1 MPALR
6 SVECRGKVGA
16 GGLSNAT
23 VEPALAGGWGAVGA
37 RQIAPAKIS
46 ENCYGTFPFLCYIPA
61 LSKGA
66 KAFPVR
72 Q

>member
-1 MPALR
+1 
-6 SVECRGKVGA
+6 
-16 GGLSNAT
+16 LSNAR
-23 VEPALAGGWGAVGA
+23 VEPTLAGGWGAVGA

-66 KAFPVR
+66 KVFPMR
-72 Q
+72 LLRPEPSGKSESIEL

>member
-1 MPALR
+1 M
-6 SVECRGKVGA
+6 
-16 GGLSNAT
+16 SNAR
-23 VEPALAGGWGAVGA
+23 VEPTLAGGWGAVGA